1 MTTALTGLVL
11 AGTALAAVPSNDTFA
26 SAPTISSLPFSD
38 TVDTT
43 EATTDSD
50 DKAAG
55 VACGVSGGRAELH
68 SAWCDYTPSSNRT
81 IRIDTS
87 GSSYGVGVAVLTG
100 SPSSF
105 SSVSCFLGSR
115 QVPVLAGH
123 TYHILVVDFSA
134 GTGGTLRL

>member
-68 SAWCDYTPSSNRT
+68 SPWYDYTPSSNQT

-87 GSSYGVGVAVLTG
+87 GFELRGRRCRAHRLTEQLLERLVLPRLPPGPGVGRPHL
-100 SPSSF
+100 
-105 SSVSCFLGSR
+105 
-115 QVPVLAGH
+115 
-123 TYHILVVDFSA
+123 HILAVDFSA